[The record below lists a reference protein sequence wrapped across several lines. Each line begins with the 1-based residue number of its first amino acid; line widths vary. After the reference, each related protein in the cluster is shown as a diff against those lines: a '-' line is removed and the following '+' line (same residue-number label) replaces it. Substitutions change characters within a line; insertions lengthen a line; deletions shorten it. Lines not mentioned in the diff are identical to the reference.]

1 MCDKIYM
8 HTWRRSE
15 EGKRQTQHDSV
26 VFYLTKSWYN
36 SACRVSVSHSL
47 KWRTILWGFTKV
59 RMNLLFLR
67 DAAHTGRIFSEF
79 PLDVLAH

>member
-15 EGKRQTQHDSV
+15 EGKRPTKPDGV
-26 VFYLTKSWYN
+26 VFYLTKSWNN
-36 SACRVSVSHSL
+36 SACGVSVSHSL
-47 KWRTILWGFTKV
+47 KCRTILLGFHKV
-59 RMNLLFLR
+59 CMNVVLFLR
-67 DAAHTGRIFSEF
+67 DAATGRIFSEF